1 MAETDNSAIDL
12 EIIAQGGAG
21 KPELRLWLRMLST
34 TKLISQEI
42 RRRLR
47 AEFGATLPQ
56 FDLLAQLYR
65 EREGLRL
72 GELSKR
78 TMVTNGNV
86 TGLVERL
93 EADGFVIRET
103 PDGDRRVT
111 VAKLTPR
118 GETYFSAMAAAHEG
132 WLRDI
137 MADVE
142 PATVS
147 TLLGEIGI
155 VKASANNHLSA
166 GPAD

>member
-1 MAETDNSAIDL
+1 MKMKLLDSTLICLLAGVSPLAV
-12 EIIAQGGAG
+12 AQDAA
-21 KPELRLWLRMLST
+21 PAT
-34 TKLISQEI
+34 P
-42 RRRLR
+42 
-47 AEFGATLPQ
+47 AAGATPDAAAPAVDCEGDACVSGEGVLMRVRTRGE
-56 FDLLAQLYR
+56 R
-65 EREGLRL
+65 ERVAPEDA
-72 GELSKR
+72 SS
-78 TMVTNGNV
+78 
-86 TGLVERL
+86 TGAL
-93 EADGFVIRET
+93 A
-103 PDGDRRVT
+103 PDRRVT

-155 VKASANNHLSA
+155 VKASASNHLSA